1 MTGFGVLWGQMM
13 ATGTMIVLPVLVF
26 AALASRYL
34 VRGLTMGAV
43 K

>member
-1 MTGFGVLWGQMM
+1 MSAASTLAV
-13 ATGTMIVLPVLVF
+13 IPVF
-26 AALASRYL
+26 IAGWAAQRSL